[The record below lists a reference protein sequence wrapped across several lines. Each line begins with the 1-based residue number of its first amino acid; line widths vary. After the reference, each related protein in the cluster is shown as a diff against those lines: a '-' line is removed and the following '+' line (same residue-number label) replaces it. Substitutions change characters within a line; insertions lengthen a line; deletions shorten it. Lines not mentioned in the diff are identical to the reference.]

1 MNQLA
6 RLRPTRSVLFRILL
20 SVILAVLLW
29 GWVTS
34 LADPAESRSAANV
47 RVSNG
52 VPGNGLV
59 VSTTQVV
66 ANVRASGPGSV
77 MSEIDTNGLALTLD
91 LDGIDQPGTYTVPI
105 IPVQTKRFVD
115 YHVNPATASIVVDEL
130 VSRVF
135 PIEMQTLP
143 RDQTDR
149 QVVGQQL
156 SDPEVTISGPKS
168 ILDTIERARVDVD
181 VTGQTGQFS
190 VRAPVYAVTGDGN
203 QIDSTTQQNVTIN
216 PSIVDATVTIQ
227 STGREVTILADVTG
241 TPATGYE
248 QRITTTTPRTVVV
261 DGPAATLAGLRFVE
275 TQPVDISGAT
285 ATVTADVSIANLP
298 EGVRLVSPADGI
310 VSVIVQIQQQSV
322 DQTLPNLPVSVLG
335 LDAGLS
341 ATASPTEV
349 SIEISASS
357 AQVPD
362 LVNGAITVS
371 VDATGL
377 APGTYTLSPQVI
389 VPAGVEWDTVTPA
402 TVEVV
407 IIAGGSGTTSP
418 PAATPGIT

>member
-6 RLRPTRSVLFRILL
+6 RLRPNRSVLFRILL

-34 LADPAESRSAANV
+34 LADPSESRSATTV
-47 RVSNG
+47 PVSNG

-59 VSTTQVV
+59 VSTTQVI
-66 ANVRASGPGSV
+66 ASVRASGPRSV
-77 MSEIDTNGLALTLD
+77 MSEIDRNGLALTLD

-156 SDPEVTISGPKS
+156 SDPEVTISGPRS
-168 ILDTIERARVDVD
+168 ILDTIKRARVDVD

-190 VRAPVYAVTGDGN
+190 VRASVYAVTGDGN

-248 QRITTTTPRTVVV
+248 QRITTTTPRTVVL
-261 DGPAATLAGLRFVE
+261 DGPADTLAGLRFVE

-285 ATVTADVSIANLP
+285 ATVTADVNIANLP
-298 EGVRLVSPADGI
+298 EGVRLVSPVDGI

-322 DQTLPNLPVSVLG
+322 DQTLPNLPVSVVG

-371 VDATGL
+371 VDAGGL
-377 APGTYTLSPQVI
+377 APGTYTLSPRVI
-389 VPAGVEWDTVTPA
+389 VPAGVEWDTITPA
-402 TVEVV
+402 TVEV
-407 IIAGGSGTTSP
+407 IIVASGTGTTLT
-418 PAATPGIT
+418 PAATPGMT